1 MDAKDKA
8 TQGFQQDQKG
18 KAVDRHTELEAE
30 QAEPQAENPEQ
41 KETARK
47 IKDGLEP
54 PSKPQQKR

>member
-8 TQGFQQDQKG
+8 IQGFQQDQKG
-18 KAVDRHTELEAE
+18 KAVDRHTELEAD
-30 QAEPQAENPEQ
+30 QAENPQQ

-54 PSKPQQKR
+54 PPKPQQKR